1 MQVLADNPHI
11 THGYV
16 KLVASGDDLISVIV
30 IETDLILD
38 TLHEEYDVEAV
49 ESVMVSV
56 RAFLEG
62 QPVKPA
68 IEILPRDSH
77 AYRT

>member
-1 MQVLADNPHI
+1 MPVLADNPHI

-30 IETDLILD
+30 IQTDLILD
-38 TLHEEYDVEAV
+38 PLRKDYDVEAL
-49 ESVMVSV
+49 ESVMLSV

-68 IEILPRDSH
+68 VEILPRDRH
-77 AYRT
+77 ANWT

>member
-1 MQVLADNPHI
+1 M
-11 THGYV
+11 
-16 KLVASGDDLISVIV
+16 SVIV

-38 TLHEEYDVEAV
+38 PLHEGYDVEAV
-49 ESVMVSV
+49 ESVIVSV

-77 AYRT
+77 ADRA